1 MSYDMVNLW
10 YSGSTSEGADNMVK
24 KLCGITWNHTRGF
37 VSVVATSQR
46 YMELHPNVEITWEK
60 RSLQHFA
67 DYPIQMLAEKYDLL
81 IIDHPWAG
89 FAADKHI
96 LAALDQKLPREFLE
110 DLRVNSVG
118 LSHQSYNFGGLQTAL
133 AIDAATPIATY
144 RPDLFA
150 KEAIELP
157 QTWDDLLALAK
168 QRKVAFAGIPIDTL
182 MQFYMLCVTQGEE
195 PFISSDQFIS
205 LEMGRKVLDQ
215 LRELTSYCTEEMLDW
230 NPIQVYEAMSA
241 REDIYYCPFAYGYS
255 NYSRRG
261 YAKNVLYST
270 DMVSIDDHG
279 KLQST
284 LGGTGLAIS
293 VNSQQMDTALDYAMY
308 TTNANIQKTLYFEG
322 GGQPGHRAAWL
333 DEEVNRQTH
342 DYYRHTLP
350 ALDRAY
356 MRPRYSGYFQFQ
368 DHAGDIVRD
377 YIRFGGNTK
386 QILEKMNALYRNSL
400 EGRQL

>member
-1 MSYDMVNLW
+1 MI
-10 YSGSTSEGADNMVK
+10 K
-24 KLCGITWNHTRGF
+24 KLRGITWNHTRGY

-46 YMELHPNVEITWEK
+46 YMELHQDVEITWDK

-67 DYPIQMLAEKYDLL
+67 DYPIQELAEKYDLL

-89 FAADKHI
+89 FAADKNI
-96 LAALDQKLPREFLE
+96 LVPLEQKLPQAFMENQAA
-110 DLRVNSVG
+110 NSVG
-118 LSHQSYNFGGLQTAL
+118 QSHMSYNFAGLQTAL

-150 KEAIELP
+150 KADVAIPE
-157 QTWDDLLALAK
+157 TWEDLLSLAK
-168 QRKVAFAGIPIDTL
+168 QKKVAFAGIPIDTL

-195 PFISSDQFIS
+195 PFGNSENFIS
-205 LEMGRKVLDQ
+205 FEMGQKVLEQ
-215 LRELTSYCTEEMLDW
+215 LRELTSFCTEEMLDW
-230 NPIQVYEAMSA
+230 NPIKVYEAMST

-261 YAKNVLYST
+261 YAKNLLLST
-270 DMVSIDDHG
+270 DMVSIGEYG

-293 VNSQQMDTALDYAMY
+293 THCDQLDTALDYAMF
-308 TTNANIQKTLYFEG
+308 TTSSDIQKTLYYES
-322 GGQPGHRAAWL
+322 GGQPGHREAWL
-333 DEEVNRQTH
+333 DEEVNRQTSN
-342 DYYRHTLP
+342 YYSNTLP

-356 MRPRYSGYFQFQ
+356 MRPRYSGYFHFQ

-377 YIRFGGNTK
+377 YIRYGGSAKEIIANLDT
-386 QILEKMNALYRNSL
+386 LYRESL
-400 EGRQL
+400 KEK